1 MALTLPIPN
10 GRLKPKGK
18 DFYEIVG
25 DYRHIVCSVIRQ
37 RPMPQAGV
45 AAMGAMPLGTGFFVA
60 RDIFITC
67 DHVINNPDNPHQVGD
82 SYALTANLTGNSG
95 KVYQIQNPQIGQEIN
110 LFPNLDL
117 AVLRVPNTAN
127 EQPYAPLE
135 YGDVYEG
142 QGIGVVGYPL
152 PVLQVVN
159 GNLAFNSLIYRAASG
174 SVTARYTTNDGP
186 LQNVPCIEVN
196 FLFVPGNSGGP
207 VFSEKTGR
215 VLGFVRGYRAVKI
228 RETIATATMIPQMP
242 LGVSNQYVE
251 SLSAVYSVAVKLDF
265 VRATLEGFGV
275 TL

>member
-1 MALTLPIPN
+1 MALPIPA

-18 DFYEIVG
+18 DFHEIVG

-37 RPMPQAGV
+37 RPMLGG
-45 AAMGAMPLGTGFFVA
+45 MGGLALGTGFFVA
-60 RDIFITC
+60 RDIFVTC
-67 DHVINNPDNPHQVGD
+67 DHVMNDPANPHQQGD
-82 SYALTANLTGNSG
+82 SYSLVANLTGNSG
-95 KVYQIQNPQIGQEIN
+95 KVHQIQNPQIGQEIN

-117 AVLRVPNTAN
+117 AVLRVPNTPN
-127 EQPYAPLE
+127 DQPYAPLE

-159 GNLAFNSLIYRAASG
+159 GNLVFNSLIYRAASG
-174 SVTARYTTNDGP
+174 SVNARYNTNDGA
-186 LQNVPCIEVN
+186 LQNVPYIEVN

-215 VLGFVRGYRAVKI
+215 VLGFVRGYRATKI
-228 RETIATATMIPQMP
+228 REAIATATMIPQMP
-242 LGVSNQYVE
+242 IGVSNQYVE
-251 SLSAVYSVAVKLDF
+251 SLSAVYSIAVKLDF
-265 VRATLEGFGV
+265 VRATIEGFGV

>member
-1 MALTLPIPN
+1 MALPIPT

-18 DFYEIVG
+18 DFYEIVA

-37 RPMPQAGV
+37 RPMPQGGV
-45 AAMGAMPLGTGFFVA
+45 AAFGAMPLGTGFFIA

-67 DHVINNPDNPHQVGD
+67 DHVMNDPANPHQAGD
-82 SYALTANLTGNSG
+82 SYVLAANLTGNSG
-95 KVYQIQNPQIGQEIN
+95 KLYALQNPQIGQEIN

-117 AVLRVPNTAN
+117 AVLRVPNTPQD
-127 EQPYAPLE
+127 QPYAPLE

-142 QGIGVVGYPL
+142 HGIGVVGYPL

-159 GNLAFNSLIYRAASG
+159 GNLALNSLIYRAASG
-174 SVTARYTTNDGP
+174 SVTGRYTTNDGA
-186 LQNVPCIEVN
+186 LQNVPYIEVN

-215 VLGFVRGYRAVKI
+215 VLGFVRGYRAAKI
-228 RETIATATMIPQMP
+228 REIIATATMIPQMP
-242 LGVSNQYVE
+242 LGVPNQYVE
-251 SLSAVYSVAVKLDF
+251 SLSAVYSIAVKLDF
-265 VRATLEGFGV
+265 IRATIEGFGV

>member
-1 MALTLPIPN
+1 MPLPIPA

-18 DFYEIVG
+18 QFYEIVA

-37 RPMPQAGV
+37 RPMPQVGV
-45 AAMGAMPLGTGFFVA
+45 GAIGAMPLGTGFFVA

-67 DHVINNPDNPHQVGD
+67 DHVMNDPANPHQAGD
-82 SYALTANLTGNSG
+82 SYALAANLTGNSG
-95 KVYQIQNPQIGQEIN
+95 RFYQIPNPQIGQEIN

-117 AVLRVPNTAN
+117 AVLRVPNTAQD
-127 EQPYAPLE
+127 QPYAPLE

-152 PVLQVVN
+152 PALQVVN
-159 GNLAFNSLIYRAASG
+159 GNLALNALIYRAASG
-174 SVTARYTTNDGP
+174 SVNARYITNDGA
-186 LQNVPCIEVN
+186 LQNVPYIEVN
-196 FLFVPGNSGGP
+196 FLFVMGNSGGP

-215 VLGFVRGYRAVKI
+215 VLGFVRGYRATKI
-228 RETIATATMIPQMP
+228 RETIATTTMIQQMP
-242 LGVSNQYVE
+242 LGLSNQYVE

-275 TL
+275 RL